1 VGSSCSENGPV
12 PSGSEE
18 VHEAVKKLQ
27 DSTSREQGFTLVEL
41 MVAVAISLILLGAI
55 FLTFKSQQDS
65 YLTQDQIST
74 MQQNLRAAML
84 MITKDLQ
91 MAGYYT
97 NFDTDDYTMNW
108 DDLAGSADPDGT
120 DDETIRPLLYAHDNI
135 DDSPGNKDKIRN
147 GTDFIVIAKASDKG
161 RQLAAGEMAS
171 GNAIDASLRDVDNL
185 KTDKCGLLVKN
196 DLSYAEFFRVE
207 EDSGPMNLSPGRELR
222 ESYRE
227 GDFIFRADVVIY
239 YVNEDNNNLYL
250 RRKNLGNN
258 EGAQVI
264 AEGID
269 NLQFR
274 YLLGS
279 GTWVSDPNTPPGTSA
294 ADVRAVE
301 ISVLARSAQT
311 FRGYRDITIYHM
323 GGANRGPFNDGYR
336 RKLLTSI
343 VETRNIGLPK

>member
-1 VGSSCSENGPV
+1 L
-12 PSGSEE
+12 
-18 VHEAVKKLQ
+18 KKLQ
-27 DSTSREQGFTLVEL
+27 VSTLKKQGFTLVEL
-41 MVAVAISLILLGAI
+41 LVAVAISLILLGAI

-74 MQQNLRAAML
+74 MQQNLRAAMI

-97 NFDTDDYTMNW
+97 NFDTDAYTMNW

-120 DDETIRPLLYAHDNI
+120 DDETIRPLFYAHDNI
-135 DDSPGNKDKIRN
+135 DDSPANKDQIRN
-147 GTDFIVIAKASDKG
+147 GTDLIVVAKASDKG

-171 GNAIDASLRDVDNL
+171 GNTIDASLRDVDNL

-196 DLSYAEFFRVE
+196 DLSHADFFRVE
-207 EDSGPMNLSPGRELR
+207 DDSGPMNLSPGRELR
-222 ESYRE
+222 ESYSE

-239 YVNEDNNNLYL
+239 YVDEDNTNPCL

-274 YLLGS
+274 YLLDS
-279 GTWVSDPNTPPGTSA
+279 GTWVSDPNNPPGTGGA
-294 ADVRAVE
+294 TVRAVE
-301 ISVLARSAQT
+301 ISVLARTARTS
-311 FRGYRDITIYHM
+311 RGYQDTNIYHM
-323 GGANRGPFNDGYR
+323 GGADTGPFNDGYR
-336 RKLLTSI
+336 RKLLASI